1 MTIDTDKLKALAL
14 AATPGKWQSGY
25 GNGVLGG
32 RAASAVSWDL
42 TDVRSMPV
50 IKGEEVIAW
59 LACYQPDDVELRA
72 LSADA
77 DYIAAACPATV
88 LALIAEVERLRADA
102 ERYRW
107 LRDKAN
113 DERSRAPMV
122 FNCHPEDVISWTDS
136 LHGTNLDAV
145 LDVFVDAAIE
155 KEKA

>member
-1 MTIDTDKLKALAL
+1 MDTDKLKALAL
-14 AATPGKWQSGY
+14 AATPGEWQSGY

-32 RAASAVSWDL
+32 RAAAAVSWDL

-77 DYIAAACPATV
+77 DYIAAVCPATV
-88 LALIAEVERLRADA
+88 LELIAEVERLRVDA
-102 ERYRW
+102 GRYRF
-107 LRDKAN
+107 LRDQQVVDGDAPADGDVWVVQMHHPRGTIPELRCAGFGEKL
-113 DERSRAPMV
+113 DRAV
-122 FNCHPEDVISWTDS
+122 
-136 LHGTNLDAV
+136 DAV
-145 LDVFVDAAIE
+145 IE